1 MCIFRLRGIITGKKR
16 RLEIKMLSAQ
26 LTGKK
31 RLIEIGRR
39 FRKEER
45 KRERERDK

>member
-1 MCIFRLRGIITGKKR
+1 MCIFRLRAIITGKKR

-26 LTGKK
+26 LTEKK

-45 KRERERDK
+45 KRERER